1 MRRAGVVFG
10 VWGVVCALLMAQSV
24 EVAILQSREGGFYAD
39 AVNRFRQELEKQGY
53 AVQTLTF
60 TLKGDRTDQELP
72 RRILERRPKVILA
85 VGTDAAL
92 LLKAHYEK
100 IPAEQ
105 QPPVVFTMVVDP
117 VGQGLI
123 QSAER
128 SGRRFA
134 GVALMVRPQRQLRAL
149 LDVLPQ
155 AQEVGVIY
163 NPRDTVSQQI
173 VAQARE
179 DATRMG
185 LTLLEAHAENG
196 AQIGGALASLSGKV
210 DALWLIPDPVCA
222 APEPFQQILEWAR
235 TQKVAVLAFAE
246 SFVRRGA
253 LIGVGVDMAEQG
265 ALAAEQVIRL
275 LSNEKPEDLPLLTP
289 RRLLTYY
296 NLKPAREMNLTIP
309 PMLLNLAEKVYE

>member
-1 MRRAGVVFG
+1 
-10 VWGVVCALLMAQSV
+10 MAQSV
-24 EVAILQSREGGFYAD
+24 EVAILQSREGGFYAE
-39 AVNRFRQELEKQGY
+39 AVNRFHQELEKQGY

-100 IPAEQ
+100 IPPEQ

-155 AQEVGVIY
+155 AQRVGVIY
-163 NPRDTVSQQI
+163 NPRDAVSQQI

-196 AQIGGALASLSGKV
+196 AQIGGALASLANKV

-235 TQKVAVLAFAE
+235 AQKVAVLAFAE

-253 LIGVGVDMAEQG
+253 LMGVGVDMAEQG